1 MTLID
6 YILIGLYYTA
16 WYGAPVAAVIGVY
29 RVLTADWQAG
39 DGEPSRN
46 SSFLWEEN
54 PAEKNYQEL
63 NWAMYGQS
71 TIPIGMGVDFGDD

>member
-16 WYGAPVAAVIGVY
+16 WYGAPVAALFGVY
-29 RVLTADWQAG
+29 RVFTADWQAS
-39 DGEPSRN
+39 DGTFLHDDDPIEDFGRRN
-46 SSFLWEEN
+46 MS
-54 PAEKNYQEL
+54 
-63 NWAMYGQS
+63 MYGQS